1 MNLPPACQ
9 RHTSFWKT
17 GSSTT
22 LKDACSRGKVEASVS
37 IQLLDGGE
45 SEITLNLE
53 TTRGYLTA
61 LREAAAE
68 LDLMDD
74 LRLSDLISFPD
85 IFTVHKTEIDPDEM
99 WAMVEPVAREAVDAF
114 VKMRE
119 TEGAQLKIDLQ
130 NRLRTIAGSLQ
141 EIEERAPKLKDEYY
155 SRLYQKIAEVL
166 ADQNIDESR
175 LITEAAIFADK
186 VAIDEE
192 TVRLRS
198 HLAQFHDLLESDEPV
213 GRKLDFLVQEL
224 NREANTIGSK
234 CQDVS
239 ISRRVIDIKSEI
251 EKDPRA
257 DPKPRVTDKER
268 KARDETDQHRLL
280 ATWSPPAASSRLSAR
295 NPPRLSASSRT
306 PATTAS

>member
-1 MNLPPACQ
+1 MEDRLK
-9 RHTSFWKT
+9 H
-17 GSSTT
+17 T
-22 LKDACSRGKVEASVS
+22 LKDACSRGKVEASAS

-85 IFTVHKTEIDPDEM
+85 IFTVHKTEVDPDEM

-198 HLAQFHDLLESDEPV
+198 HLAQFNDLLESDEPV

-239 ISRRVIDIKSEI
+239 ISAGSSTSNPKS
-251 EKDPRA
+251 KR
-257 DPKPRVTDKER
+257 
-268 KARDETDQHRLL
+268 
-280 ATWSPPAASSRLSAR
+280 
-295 NPPRLSASSRT
+295 SASRSKTSSDR
-306 PATTAS
+306 

>member
-1 MNLPPACQ
+1 MLRSMTGYGRGHAVNGRYDITVEVKSVNHRYFEFTSRLPKAYLILED
-9 RHTSFWKT
+9 RLKH
-17 GSSTT
+17 T

-85 IFTVHKTEIDPDEM
+85 IFTVHKTEVDPDEI

-251 EKDPRA
+251 EKIR
-257 DPKPRVTDKER
+257 EQIQNL
-268 KARDETDQHRLL
+268 E
-280 ATWSPPAASSRLSAR
+280 
-295 NPPRLSASSRT
+295 
-306 PATTAS
+306 

>member
-1 MNLPPACQ
+1 MLRSMTGYGRGHAVNGRYDITVEVKSVNHRYFEFTSRLPKAYLFLED
-9 RHTSFWKT
+9 RLKH
-17 GSSTT
+17 T
-22 LKDACSRGKVEASVS
+22 LKDVCSRGKVEASVS

-141 EIEERAPKLKDEYY
+141 EIEERAPKLKEEYY

-251 EKDPRA
+251 EKIR
-257 DPKPRVTDKER
+257 EQIQNL
-268 KARDETDQHRLL
+268 E
-280 ATWSPPAASSRLSAR
+280 
-295 NPPRLSASSRT
+295 
-306 PATTAS
+306 

>member
-1 MNLPPACQ
+1 MLRSMTGYGRGHAVNGRYDITVEVKSVNHRYFEFTSRLPKAYLILED
-9 RHTSFWKT
+9 RLKH
-17 GSSTT
+17 T

-85 IFTVHKTEIDPDEM
+85 IFTVHKTEVDPDEM

-251 EKDPRA
+251 EKIR
-257 DPKPRVTDKER
+257 EQIQNL
-268 KARDETDQHRLL
+268 E
-280 ATWSPPAASSRLSAR
+280 
-295 NPPRLSASSRT
+295 
-306 PATTAS
+306 

>member
-1 MNLPPACQ
+1 MLRSMTGYGRGHAVNGRYDITVEVKSVNHRYFEFTSRLPKAYLFLED
-9 RHTSFWKT
+9 RLKH
-17 GSSTT
+17 T
-22 LKDACSRGKVEASVS
+22 LKDVCSRGKVEASVS

-141 EIEERAPKLKDEYY
+141 EIEERAPKLKEEYY

-198 HLAQFHDLLESDEPV
+198 HLAQFNDLLESDEPV

-251 EKDPRA
+251 EKIR
-257 DPKPRVTDKER
+257 EQIQNL
-268 KARDETDQHRLL
+268 E
-280 ATWSPPAASSRLSAR
+280 
-295 NPPRLSASSRT
+295 
-306 PATTAS
+306 

>member
-1 MNLPPACQ
+1 MLRSMTGYGRGHAVNGRYDITVEVKSVNHRYFEFTSRLPKAYLFLED
-9 RHTSFWKT
+9 RLKH
-17 GSSTT
+17 T
-22 LKDACSRGKVEASVS
+22 LKDVCSRGKVEASVS

-198 HLAQFHDLLESDEPV
+198 HLAQFNDLLESDEPV

-251 EKDPRA
+251 EKIR
-257 DPKPRVTDKER
+257 EQIQNL
-268 KARDETDQHRLL
+268 E
-280 ATWSPPAASSRLSAR
+280 
-295 NPPRLSASSRT
+295 
-306 PATTAS
+306 

>member
-1 MNLPPACQ
+1 MLRSMTGYGRGHAVNGRYDITVEVKSVNHRYFEFTSRLPKAYLFLED
-9 RHTSFWKT
+9 RLKH
-17 GSSTT
+17 T
-22 LKDACSRGKVEASVS
+22 LKDVCSRGKVEASVS

-85 IFTVHKTEIDPDEM
+85 IFTVHKTEVDPDEM

-251 EKDPRA
+251 EKIR
-257 DPKPRVTDKER
+257 EQIQNL
-268 KARDETDQHRLL
+268 E
-280 ATWSPPAASSRLSAR
+280 
-295 NPPRLSASSRT
+295 
-306 PATTAS
+306 

>member
-1 MNLPPACQ
+1 MLRSMTGYGRGHAVNGRYDITVEVKSVNHRYFEFTSRLPKAYLFLED
-9 RHTSFWKT
+9 RLKH
-17 GSSTT
+17 T

-85 IFTVHKTEIDPDEM
+85 IFTVHKTEVDPDEM

-130 NRLRTIAGSLQ
+130 NRLETIAGSLQ

-198 HLAQFHDLLESDEPV
+198 HLAQFNDLLESDEPV
-213 GRKLDFLVQEL
+213 GRKLDFLVQ
-224 NREANTIGSK
+224 
-234 CQDVS
+234 D
-239 ISRRVIDIKSEI
+239 
-251 EKDPRA
+251 
-257 DPKPRVTDKER
+257 
-268 KARDETDQHRLL
+268 
-280 ATWSPPAASSRLSAR
+280 
-295 NPPRLSASSRT
+295 
-306 PATTAS
+306 

>member
-1 MNLPPACQ
+1 MLRSMTGYGRGHAVNGRYDITVEVKSVNHRYFEFTSRLPKAYLFLED
-9 RHTSFWKT
+9 RLEH
-17 GSSTT
+17 T

-198 HLAQFHDLLESDEPV
+198 HLAQFNDLLESDEPV

-251 EKDPRA
+251 EKIR
-257 DPKPRVTDKER
+257 EQIQNL
-268 KARDETDQHRLL
+268 E
-280 ATWSPPAASSRLSAR
+280 
-295 NPPRLSASSRT
+295 
-306 PATTAS
+306 